1 MPALVDTN
9 ILVYRYDH
17 RDAEKQQRA
26 TEVLRAG
33 IEEGSHFLAHQSLI
47 EFVAATT
54 RPLPQGTP
62 LLTLAE
68 ATREVEEMMLTHE
81 VLFPDADVVRLALR
95 GAAAYGLPWFDAHI
109 WAYAEH
115 HGLETLLSEDFQA
128 GRTYGT
134 VTVANPLQS

>member
-9 ILVYRYDH
+9 IFVYRYDH
-17 RDAEKQQRA
+17 RDVEKQRRA

-33 IEEGSHFLAHQSLI
+33 VENGSHFLAHQSLI

-54 RPLPQGTP
+54 RPLPQAAP

-81 VLFPDADVVRLALR
+81 VLYPDGDVVRLALR
-95 GAAAYGLPWFDAHI
+95 GAATYGLPWLDAHI

-115 HGLETLLSEDFQA
+115 HGLGTLLSEDFQA
-128 GRTYGT
+128 GRSYGT
-134 VTVANPLQS
+134 VTVANPFLS